1 MKLSIC
7 IRVRKISEIESEIH
21 IEDNKINFLS
31 AYNLEKASWGR
42 TAQDF
47 HVQKILIPLKS
58 KSKLPA
64 SKIIGKIHT
73 SPRPTLKL
81 KHLQTIV

>member
-7 IRVRKISEIESEIH
+7 IRVRKVSEIESEIH

-31 AYNLEKASWGR
+31 AYNLEKASWGVER
-42 TAQDF
+42 LKTSTSIT
-47 HVQKILIPLKS
+47 ILIPLKS

-73 SPRPTLKL
+73 SPRPTLKFTSPN
-81 KHLQTIV
+81 Q

>member
-7 IRVRKISEIESEIH
+7 IRVRKASEIESEIH

-31 AYNLEKASWGR
+31 AYNLEKTSWGR

-47 HVQKILIPLKS
+47 H
-58 KSKLPA
+58 
-64 SKIIGKIHT
+64 IHNNIN
-73 SPRPTLKL
+73 SSE
-81 KHLQTIV
+81 I